1 MGGQTFF
8 APGTK
13 TIAPLTDF
21 RAALQQVTVLAI
33 LAVDFHVFPRRLA
46 KTETAGFSMMDAG
59 VGLFALNSGIT
70 AGVHDAGAAGLR
82 HALRTVATTA
92 LLGAARLAAVK
103 LSGYPEHARE
113 YGTHW
118 NFFFTLA
125 AVGLVIAL
133 AAWPLRRA
141 AAAVA
146 ARTRVPAPAVRQ
158 AVAAV
163 AGAALVV
170 LHQWLLGRPGVAAWV
185 LRAEPAEPAAAPPA
199 AVGAVLGA
207 LPAPVRA
214 FAAQNR
220 EGLCSLLGFA
230 GLVFFGECFG
240 CAFFRP
246 LRALAGGLS
255 PLLRPSL
262 LLAHA
267 LKPVTVALAC
277 VLARRVLHEWPVSR
291 VLVTAPYVVLCC
303 VVALVSIAAFN
314 GVWWV
319 LSLITADMPSSS
331 TSSTSST
338 STSSKG
344 KGTGARGTAV
354 VAAPTVRV
362 LEGIS
367 TNLLATFL
375 IANVLTGGVNFAV
388 NSLAVPRGPAFAIL
402 AAYALVLALVT
413 ALFSRFGLRIK
424 L

>member
-1 MGGQTFF
+1 M
-8 APGTK
+8 
-13 TIAPLTDF
+13 
-21 RAALQQVTVLAI
+21 LAI

-46 KTETAGFSMMDAG
+46 KTETVGFSMMDAG

-82 HALRTVATTA
+82 HALRTAATTA

-103 LSGYPEHARE
+103 LSGYPEHAGE

-125 AVGLVIAL
+125 AVGLVVAL

-141 AAAVA
+141 AAALARPA
-146 ARTRVPAPAVRQ
+146 AAPATRAALRQ
-158 AVAAV
+158 AAAAG

-185 LRAEPAEPAAAPPA
+185 LRVPAGAGAAARAPPA
-199 AVGAVLGA
+199 EVAAVLAA

-214 FAAQNR
+214 FAEQNR
-220 EGLCSLLGFA
+220 EGLCGLLGYA
-230 GLVFFGECFG
+230 GLVFLGECFG
-240 CAFFRP
+240 AAFVRP
-246 LRALAGGLS
+246 LRALASGVS
-255 PLLRPSL
+255 PLLRPAL

-267 LKPVTVALAC
+267 LRPVTVALAC
-277 VLARRVLHEWPVSR
+277 LLARRVLHAWPVSR

-314 GVWWV
+314 GIWWV
-319 LSLITADMPSSS
+319 LALITADMPSSS
-331 TSSTSST
+331 RTRSSD
-338 STSSKG
+338 SKS
-344 KGTGARGTAV
+344 KSKPAAV

-362 LEGIS
+362 LDGIS

-375 IANVLTGGVNFAV
+375 VANVLTGAVNFAV
-388 NSLAVPRGPAFAIL
+388 NSLTVPRGPAFAIL
-402 AAYALVLALVT
+402 AAYALVLALVA
-413 ALFSRFGLRIK
+413 ALFSRLGLRIK